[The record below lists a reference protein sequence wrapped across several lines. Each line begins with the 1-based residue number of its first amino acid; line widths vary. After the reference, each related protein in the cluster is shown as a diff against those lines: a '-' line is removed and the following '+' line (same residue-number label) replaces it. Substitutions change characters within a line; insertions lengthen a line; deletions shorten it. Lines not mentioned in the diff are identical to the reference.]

1 MRNRKAVKI
10 LKHHRASDVY
20 IDGRY
25 LHVNSKISLRSVR
38 GREIAR
44 ETALTILQAIEDAE
58 DSPPNNVE
66 DPSNGGSS
74 ES

>member
-1 MRNRKAVKI
+1 MRNRKTVKI
-10 LKHHRASDVY
+10 LKHHRTSDVY

-25 LHVNSKISLRSVR
+25 LVVASKISMRSKR
-38 GREIAR
+38 GLEIAR
-44 ETALTILQAIEDAE
+44 ETALTILQAIEESE

-66 DPSNGGSS
+66 EPSNGGSS